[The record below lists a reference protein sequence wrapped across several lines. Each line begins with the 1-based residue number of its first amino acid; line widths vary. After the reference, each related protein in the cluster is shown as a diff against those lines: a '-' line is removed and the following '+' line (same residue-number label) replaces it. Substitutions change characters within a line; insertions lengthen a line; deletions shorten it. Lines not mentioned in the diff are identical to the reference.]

1 MKAFIHSIGTR
12 GPFILSAAAILLLLT
27 AMTTGWERGLR
38 DEGAV
43 AHTWQLLM
51 VLQFPLVAAFLAT
64 ANWRRPR
71 EIAKVS
77 ALQAVAFGLAL
88 APVALLK
95 L

>member
-1 MKAFIHSIGTR
+1 MKTFGQFVGR
-12 GPFILSAAAILLLLT
+12 WGPIVLSAAALLLVLT
-27 AMTTGWERGLR
+27 ALATGWERGER

-64 ANWRRPR
+64 ANWRRPG
-71 EIAKVS
+71 EIAKVI
-77 ALQAVAFGLAL
+77 ALQAVAFGSAL
-88 APVALLK
+88 APVALLG